1 MPKKNKE
8 ECTMK
13 RLDDYIADADT
24 IVISGHVRPDGD
36 CIGSTLGCRHY
47 IAANYPEK
55 QVSVYLESFLEAFA
69 VLPDT
74 DVISREYPDRDD
86 IDLFI
91 SLDAASE
98 DRLGDARK
106 YLTCAKK
113 TLCIDHHVSNPGF
126 ADVNI
131 IEPQASSACE
141 VLCKLLDPQKIT
153 YGTAQCLYTG
163 IVHDTGIFQY
173 ASTSPETM
181 RIAAS
186 LMEYGID
193 HNLLIDET
201 FNLKTYAQNR
211 IMGKCLDSAR
221 LYLDGKVI
229 YTALSAQDLTDYQVE
244 TKHLDGIAAMMRQTR
259 GVLVSVFMYPLPDG
273 RYKVSFRSNGTDV
286 SCVAARHGGGGHV
299 RAAGCDM
306 AGTEEEIRT
315 LLLQDL
321 KEVIGS

>member
-1 MPKKNKE
+1 
-8 ECTMK
+8 MK
-13 RLDDYIADADT
+13 RLDDYIAGADV
-24 IVISGHVRPDGD
+24 IVITGHVRPDGD

-47 IAANYPEK
+47 ITANYPDK
-55 QVSVYLESFLEAFA
+55 KVSVYLESFLEAFS

-74 DVISREYPDRDD
+74 DVISQAYPDRDD

-98 DRLGDARK
+98 DRLGGALK
-106 YLTCAKK
+106 YLKGAKRS
-113 TLCIDHHVSNPGF
+113 LCIDHHISNPGF
-126 ADVNI
+126 ADENI
-131 IEPQASSACE
+131 IDAQASSACE
-141 VLCKLLDPQKIT
+141 VLFRLLDPEKIT
-153 YGTAQCLYTG
+153 YETAQCIYTG
-163 IVHDTGIFQY
+163 IVHDTGVFQY

-186 LMEYGID
+186 LMEHGID

-229 YTALSAQDLTDYQVE
+229 YTALTAQDLTDYRVE

-259 GVLVSVFMYPLPDG
+259 GVQVSVFMYPLPDG
-273 RYKVSFRSNGTDV
+273 RYKISFRSSGTDV
-286 SCVAARHGGGGHV
+286 SAVAVKHGGGGHV
-299 RAAGCDM
+299 RAAGCDI
-306 AGTEEEIRT
+306 AGTEEEIRVM
-315 LLLQDL
+315 LLQDL
-321 KEVIGS
+321 KEVIRP